1 MSSSSLS
8 LDIAWK
14 CNQRTPAEIMNRRVV
29 HNQHCT
35 LYRQTSPISN
45 QWEEGRFCFSPIL
58 SNSSSASPTEKIHS
72 KSILHLLK
80 APIPDTPFYASEERL
95 KSKLNPL
102 KNGHLTLHAK
112 HVILQEI
119 APYSLSLHPVP
130 RDVSRKSQKKAYE
143 FHHYSH
149 HLLGLWQLF
158 YVHDVSFFFFH
169 DRSVSM
175 LYMVM
180 LKIVGLTRL

>member
-29 HNQHCT
+29 HNQHCM

-80 APIPDTPFYASEERL
+80 APIPDTPFYASEEGL

-102 KNGHLTLHAK
+102 KNGHLPLN
-112 HVILQEI
+112 IMSCYMQNMLQEI
-119 APYSLSLHPVP
+119 APDSLPLVPLP
-130 RDVSRKSQKKAYE
+130 RDFSRKSLKKAYQ
-143 FHHYSH
+143 FHHYLH
-149 HLLGLWQLF
+149 HL
-158 YVHDVSFFFFH
+158 
-169 DRSVSM
+169 
-175 LYMVM
+175 
-180 LKIVGLTRL
+180 

>member
-1 MSSSSLS
+1 MSSSSLI
-8 LDIAWK
+8 LDIAWN

-112 HVILQEI
+112 RL
-119 APYSLSLHPVP
+119 
-130 RDVSRKSQKKAYE
+130 KKAYQ

-158 YVHDVSFFFFH
+158 YVHDVPFFFF
-169 DRSVSM
+169 M
-175 LYMVM
+175 T
-180 LKIVGLTRL
+180 GL